1 MQNHYIYIK
10 KRSIMHLEKLGN
22 LLKSRREVLNIT
34 QRDLAELSNVGLR
47 TLKALENGETNPT
60 LNTLNKILEV
70 LGMEF
75 SIAVRKP
82 KL

>member
-1 MQNHYIYIK
+1 
-10 KRSIMHLEKLGN
+10 MHLEKLGN

-70 LGMEF
+70 LGMEL

>member
-1 MQNHYIYIK
+1 
-10 KRSIMHLEKLGN
+10 MHLEKLGN

-70 LGMEF
+70 LGMELK
-75 SIAVRKP
+75 IAVRKP

>member
-70 LGMEF
+70 LGMELK
-75 SIAVRKP
+75 IAVRKP